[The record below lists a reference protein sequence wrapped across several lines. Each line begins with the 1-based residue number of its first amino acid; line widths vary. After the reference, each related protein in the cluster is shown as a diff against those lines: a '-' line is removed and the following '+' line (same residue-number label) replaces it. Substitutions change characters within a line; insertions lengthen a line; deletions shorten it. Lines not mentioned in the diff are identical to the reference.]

1 MSQKKI
7 VVITGASSG
16 IGQATARLL
25 AQNGF
30 RVFAGSRSSDKN
42 GPLVG
47 VEYGAL
53 DVTNDESVQLFIGWV
68 LSQAGHIDVLVNN
81 AGVSL
86 MGPVETTSVEE
97 AKAVFD
103 TNLFGPLRMMRAVL
117 PSMRS
122 QKSGLI
128 VNVSS
133 VLGFL
138 PAPYMG
144 IYASSKHALEGL
156 SETLDH
162 EIRGFNIRSLL
173 VEPTFTRTN
182 LDVNATQTQA
192 LLGPYEDQAIRTQDA
207 VLAQIK
213 SASGPKTVADEI
225 LAAIKSSH
233 KMRRTVGKHALLLSL
248 LKKFVPAKA
257 LDAGIRK
264 TFGMR

>member
-1 MSQKKI
+1 MSQKKV

-25 AQNGF
+25 SQNGY
-30 RVFAGSRSSDKN
+30 RVFAGSRGPDKS
-42 GPLVG
+42 GPFPG
-47 VEYGAL
+47 VEYGLL
-53 DVTNDESVQLFIGWV
+53 DVTSDESVELFIQWI
-68 LSQAGHIDVLVNN
+68 LSQAGRIDVLINN
-81 AGVSL
+81 AGISL

-97 AKAVFD
+97 AKAVFE
-103 TNLFGPLRMMRAVL
+103 TNLFGPLRMIRAVL

-122 QKSGLI
+122 QKNGSI

-162 EIRGFNIRSLL
+162 EIRSFNIRCVLI
-173 VEPTFTRTN
+173 EPTFTRTN
-182 LDVNATQTQA
+182 LDVNATQTKA
-192 LLGPYEDQAIRTQDA
+192 RIADYDEEASKTQDA

-213 SASGPKTVADEI
+213 SAYGPQTVAAEI
-225 LAAIKSSH
+225 MSAITAAH
-233 KMRRTVGKHALLLSL
+233 KMRRPVGKPALLLSR
-248 LKKFVPAKA
+248 LKRFVPAKM
-257 LDAGIRK
+257 LDSGIRK
-264 TFGMR
+264 TFGLR